1 MSRVSYCSL
10 EEAWGKSNIE
20 NNNYEKLQN
29 KSKDMREE
37 VINNMNKMERNC
49 MNQSS
54 SNHPSSNQSSSNSLV
69 EYNKYRFNPYNNV
82 ENNTY
87 SPFQEN
93 MEKKY
98 LKDKLIYLEN
108 ELLKYKNVLEPSY
121 IEKFSNQ
128 MNQPI
133 TNNNTNDIF
142 DIILLII
149 IGLILIL
156 FMNSIFNL
164 GKTIGSKK

>member
-29 KSKDMREE
+29 KSKDMRDE
-37 VINNMNKMERNC
+37 VINNMNNMERN
-49 MNQSS
+49 SP
-54 SNHPSSNQSSSNSLV
+54 SNHPSSTSSNSLV

-82 ENNTY
+82 EHENVNNTY

-93 MEKKY
+93 IEKKY

-108 ELLKYKNVLEPSY
+108 ELLKYKNVFEPSY
-121 IEKFSNQ
+121 IEKFSNPSS
-128 MNQPI
+128 QPI
-133 TNNNTNDIF
+133 NNNNNTNDIF
-142 DIILLII
+142 DIVLLII

>member
-10 EEAWGKSNIE
+10 EEAWGKSNIQ

-29 KSKDMREE
+29 KSNDMRED
-37 VINNMNKMERNC
+37 VINNMNKIERN
-49 MNQSS
+49 NIQ
-54 SNHPSSNQSSSNSLV
+54 SNSLV

-82 ENNTY
+82 NNVNNELTY
-87 SPFQEN
+87 TPFQEN

-108 ELLKYKNVLEPSY
+108 ELLKYKNLLEPSY

-128 MNQPI
+128 QSNQLNQQI
-133 TNNNTNDIF
+133 TNNNSTNDIF